1 MKSRSWFCV
10 LWGTD
15 VFDVEEIPHES
26 FSRSRTS
33 LAIDEAQ
40 CTTPGRYKLGSFE
53 DATWIAIPALSC
65 LKFVVSSKAACPG
78 LLVCRLVGYAS
89 ITPSIFSRQAV
100 ITGSLSSS
108 VNEAQQQVAM
118 ASVSVSSKSRLA
130 SLFIE
135 D

>member
-1 MKSRSWFCV
+1 M
-10 LWGTD
+10 
-15 VFDVEEIPHES
+15 EEILAGTKVSSPHDGS
-26 FSRSRTS
+26 SRSRTS
-33 LAIDEAQ
+33 LAIDEAH

-65 LKFVVSSKAACPG
+65 LKPVGYSKAACPG
-78 LLVCRLVGYAS
+78 LLVCRLVGDAS
-89 ITPSIFSRQAV
+89 LTPPIFSREVV

-130 SLFIE
+130 SPSIE